1 MLVLGRRL
9 INVLASFA
17 LAVLA
22 SPASFFAQPELVQLW
37 LHERFHV
44 LLLLLR
50 QLTRVERNLFEPV
63 PGLIVQ
69 EAIGHRGGHD
79 LAGHVLGQRLL
90 YGVVAGRTLALLEQL
105 TSGHILPKVL
115 RARIHALLYHCNH
128 FFLQVEW
135 PVRGVSRR
143 HVSPDLYRVWIVV
156 ACVVCRVLGGG
167 RIADHVEHALL
178 NRQFVLE

>member
-50 QLTRVERNLFEPV
+50 QLTRVERNLFEPG

-79 LAGHVLGQRLL
+79 LAGHVLG
-90 YGVVAGRTLALLEQL
+90 
-105 TSGHILPKVL
+105 
-115 RARIHALLYHCNH
+115 
-128 FFLQVEW
+128 
-135 PVRGVSRR
+135 
-143 HVSPDLYRVWIVV
+143 
-156 ACVVCRVLGGG
+156 
-167 RIADHVEHALL
+167 
-178 NRQFVLE
+178 